1 MPSRREPCTYLA
13 WDSDFFGIPIARVA
27 GSRLTPALWREAE
40 AWLREHG
47 IACLYFLADAGHR
60 PTIRLAEEMGFSL
73 VDVRVDMLRRLS
85 KPSPAA
91 NDRPD
96 ETISIRTAED
106 DDLAALEA
114 IAARVHEDSRFF
126 FDEGF
131 PETRCRELYTL
142 WIRKSCQ
149 GFADQ
154 VLTALVEGRPK
165 GYISLHREPEAAG
178 RIGLLGV
185 ASSHRARG
193 VGRALVK
200 EALSWCAREGMTQV
214 SVATQ
219 ARNLASQRL
228 YQRCGFQIREVGLWY
243 HKWFDTP
250 TRGARP

>member
-1 MPSRREPCTYLA
+1 MSSKPEPCTYLP
-13 WDSDFFGIPIARVA
+13 WDSDFFGLPIARVA
-27 GSRLTPALWREAE
+27 GSRLTPALWREAVN
-40 AWLREHG
+40 WLREHD

-60 PTIRLAEEMGFSL
+60 PTIRLAEEIGFSL
-73 VDVRVDMLRRLS
+73 VDVRVDMMRRLS
-85 KPSPAA
+85 GSSLTV
-91 NDRPD
+91 NERSHN
-96 ETISIRTAED
+96 TISIRTAED
-106 DDLAALEA
+106 HDLAALED

-131 PETRCRELYTL
+131 PDTLCRELYSL

-154 VLTALVEGRPK
+154 VLTALVEGCPK
-165 GYISLHREPEAAG
+165 GYVSLHRESGGAG

-185 ASSHRARG
+185 AVSHRARG
-193 VGRALVK
+193 VGRALVS
-200 EALSWCAREGMTQV
+200 EALRWCAREGMRRV

-250 TRGARP
+250 IRGTRS